1 MRLKNRLKHLFPTG
15 MGDFKEDSE
24 HHDENP
30 HDCKKKRSSI
40 PKTGEINP
48 DEPCIASRPWN
59 F

>member
-1 MRLKNRLKHLFPTG
+1 
-15 MGDFKEDSE
+15 MGDFKEDNE

-48 DEPCIASRPWN
+48 DEPCIASRSWN

>member
-1 MRLKNRLKHLFPTG
+1 MMKTLTIA
-15 MGDFKEDSE
+15 
-24 HHDENP
+24 
-30 HDCKKKRSSI
+30 KKKRSSI